1 MLTAILRRLLLA
13 VPTIV
18 GVSMI
23 VFAIIRLVPGD
34 PALVILGLNA
44 TPSLVAQVN
53 HELGLNEPVYVQYG
67 KWAGGALHG
76 NFGYDY
82 QSGQPI
88 SGLLGQALP
97 VTAEL
102 VALSLGIAIVLGIL
116 IGVAAARW
124 RDRAP
129 DWVAQ
134 TASLLGISVPDY
146 WLGVILMLTLGL
158 KFALFP
164 TAGYVPLSQ
173 GLAAN
178 LSHLVLPALAL
189 STSLA
194 AVLIRMTRAAMLD
207 VLDQDFVRFARASG
221 VSAPR
226 VVFSHALRN
235 AAAPVVTVIGIQV
248 GYLFG
253 ATVIIEKVFS
263 LPGIGQLILNSTL
276 DHDYPVIQASVLV
289 LAVIFIFTN
298 LLVDVAYICLDPRL
312 RTGHG

>member
-1 MLTAILRRLLLA
+1 MLTAIVRRLLLA
-13 VPTIV
+13 IPTML

-44 TPSLVAQVN
+44 TPSTVAQTR
-53 HELGLNEPVYVQYG
+53 HELGLDLPVYVQYG
-67 KWAGGALHG
+67 KWLAGVLHG

-88 SGLLGQALP
+88 SSLIGQALP

-102 VALSLGIAIVLGIL
+102 VVLALGIAVVVGVLV
-116 IGVAAARW
+116 GVAAALW

-129 DWVAQ
+129 DWAAQ
-134 TASLLGISVPDY
+134 IISLLGISVPDF

-164 TAGYVPLSQ
+164 TSGYAPLSQ
-173 GLAAN
+173 GLAVN
-178 LSHLVLPALAL
+178 LSYFVLPALAL
-189 STSLA
+189 SASLA
-194 AVLIRMTRAAMLD
+194 AVLIRMTRAAVLD
-207 VLDQDFVRFARASG
+207 VLDHEFIRFARASG
-221 VSAPR
+221 ISAPR

-235 AAAPVVTVIGIQV
+235 AAAPVVTVIGIQA

-263 LPGIGQLILNSTL
+263 LPGLGQLILNSTL
-276 DHDYPVIQASVLV
+276 SHDYPVIQASVLV
-289 LAVIFIFTN
+289 LAMLFIVTN
-298 LLVDVAYICLDPRL
+298 LLVDIAYICLDPRL
-312 RTGHG
+312 RTRDG

>member
-1 MLTAILRRLLLA
+1 MLTAVLRRLLLA
-13 VPTIV
+13 IPTIV
-18 GVSMI
+18 GVSLI

-34 PALVILGLNA
+34 PVLVMLGLNA
-44 TPSLVAQVN
+44 TPSLVAQTR
-53 HELGLNEPVYVQYG
+53 HELGLDQPVYVQYAR
-67 KWAGGALHG
+67 WVTGAVHG

-88 SGLLGQALP
+88 SNLIGQALP

-102 VALSLGIAIVLGIL
+102 VVLAIVMAIVLGVL
-116 IGVAAARW
+116 IGVAAAIW

-129 DWVAQ
+129 DWAAQ
-134 TASLLGISVPDY
+134 AVSLLGISVPDF

-164 TAGYVPLSQ
+164 TSGYAPLSQ
-173 GLAAN
+173 GLLTN
-178 LSHLVLPALAL
+178 LSYLVLPALAL
-189 STSLA
+189 CVSLT

-207 VLDQDFVRFARASG
+207 VLNQDFIRFARASG

-235 AAAPVVTVIGIQV
+235 AAAPVITVIGIQI

-253 ATVIIEKVFS
+253 ATIIIEKVFS

-276 DHDYPVIQASVLV
+276 NHDYPVIQASVLV
-289 LAVIFIFTN
+289 LAVVFIMTN
-298 LLVDVAYICLDPRL
+298 LLVDIAYICLDPRL
-312 RTGHG
+312 RTRDG